1 MPSRV
6 MFNRAEIMR
15 ETGKNKGKYV
25 AKSVEKRKQKKEEIL
40 KFSSFLT
47 YYFFENAVNIQ

>member
-1 MPSRV
+1 